1 MADRTFSRRVFLWLG
16 LICLAIGSQ
25 SSRGAEPVAA
35 KALPKVL
42 IIGDSISLG
51 YTPVVKEMLAGQA
64 EVLRPATNC
73 QHSGFGA
80 ANVRQ
85 WVGTTKWDVIHFN
98 FGIWDTHMLDEMNA
112 LVRDEAGAKGPLH
125 IRHTPEQYRK
135 NLESIIAVLEATGAK
150 LIFANTT
157 PIMSRQGE
165 RFEAIPKLN
174 ASAAALMA
182 EKQIPVNNLYDY
194 VLPNAKAWQGGDKVH
209 FTPEGSKQLGRKVSD
224 EILAVLKPK
233 AAPAK

>member
-1 MADRTFSRRVFLWLG
+1 MGGFTFGRRAWLCLG
-16 LICLAIGSQ
+16 LVGCVAWSVPA
-25 SSRGAEPVAA
+25 RGAEPVAA

-42 IIGDSISLG
+42 ILGDSISLG
-51 YTPVVKEMLAGQA
+51 YTPVVNEMLAGQA

-80 ANVRQ
+80 ANVQ
-85 WVGTTKWDVIHFN
+85 KWVGTTRWDVIHFN
-98 FGIWDTHMLDEMNA
+98 FGIWDTHMLDEKNQI
-112 LVRDEAGAKGPLH
+112 VRDEAGAKGPLH

-135 NLESIIAVLEATGAK
+135 NLEAIIAVLEATGAK

-157 PIMSRQGE
+157 PIMSRKGE

-174 ASAAALMA
+174 ATAAALMA

-209 FTPEGSKQLGRKVSD
+209 FTAEGSKQLGRKVSD
-224 EILAVLKPK
+224 EILSALTSQKK
-233 AAPAK
+233 N